1 MTSQYGFQGSQPEGK
16 RLDEEEFGMLNN
28 ISSSTIF
35 LSVSENKINIWLL
48 LKEKPVLHR
57 QKTLCRHFSDN
68 AADET
73 LQSLTQLAQ
82 ENNGIRANV
91 NCENRSLDVLR
102 ENCYTVSTPSIFI
115 PPPPPP
121 SRLVQLCDSPILDP
135 IEGDELI
142 IVPDGPLWLAPFA
155 VLLNPFSKYLCVSF
169 KVRFIPSLTS
179 LKIISHCP
187 KFHTNSSSGALV
199 VGDPDMSEVANSQ
212 GNQILEQLPFARQE
226 A

>member
-1 MTSQYGFQGSQPEGK
+1 MRSLLQSQDKWKTGFRNECNYAYTGLCRVLLKQEKIGEAVAAAEEGRAQSLADLMTSQYGFQGSQPEGK

-35 LSVSENKINIWLL
+35 LSVPENKINIWLL

-73 LQSLTQLAQ
+73 LQSLIQLAQ

-102 ENCYTVSTPSIFI
+102 ENCYTLVRSLRKCSQQTLQEDN
-115 PPPPPP
+115 PPPPP
-121 SRLVQLCDSPILDP
+121 SRLVQLCD
-135 IEGDELI
+135 
-142 IVPDGPLWLAPFA
+142 
-155 VLLNPFSKYLCVSF
+155 
-169 KVRFIPSLTS
+169 
-179 LKIISHCP
+179 CP
-187 KFHTNSSSGALV
+187 YTGS
-199 VGDPDMSEVANSQ
+199 D
-212 GNQILEQLPFARQE
+212 
-226 A
+226 